1 MNIIELNRKKSG
13 KRFDALETKKN
24 NKKTKKRQHTLS
36 SGIKLQSASEFKRQ
50 TFYALENPNKGNR
63 LSEFIGYLLFV
74 LILANAIVVF
84 FSYQPGADPIAS
96 NIITGFYAFSTGCFF
111 VEYIARI
118 WIADLLYGRGTRLQ
132 ARIKYI
138 LSPLGII
145 DFLSF
150 APNIVTWFFPI
161 TPALQAIVNVARIMR
176 LIKVSRYMRGL
187 RTIGRVLSK
196 QRHEILAAFLVLG
209 LLIIVSSVVM
219 YELEHQAQPTKFN
232 NLLSGVYWA
241 VTTVTGTGYGD
252 LVPITPLGR
261 IAGSIIMIL
270 SVGLVAIPG
279 GIFAAGFVAEYQ
291 NANYRKIERDIKT
304 NSRAN
309 EHDMVASTG
318 SSDASNDREGSE
330 DPRRSDPSKD
340 DGSGDARD
348 HDDSAS

>member
-1 MNIIELNRKKSG
+1 
-13 KRFDALETKKN
+13 
-24 NKKTKKRQHTLS
+24 
-36 SGIKLQSASEFKRQ
+36 
-50 TFYALENPNKGNR
+50 
-63 LSEFIGYLLFV
+63 
-74 LILANAIVVF
+74 
-84 FSYQPGADPIAS
+84 
-96 NIITGFYAFSTGCFF
+96 
-111 VEYIARI
+111 
-118 WIADLLYGRGTRLQ
+118 
-132 ARIKYI
+132 
-138 LSPLGII
+138 
-145 DFLSF
+145 
-150 APNIVTWFFPI
+150 
-161 TPALQAIVNVARIMR
+161 
-176 LIKVSRYMRGL
+176 
-187 RTIGRVLSK
+187 
-196 QRHEILAAFLVLG
+196 
-209 LLIIVSSVVM
+209 M